1 MGKAAIWKYYQHL
14 TEKQRAKCNICD
26 KEIGCKGGVTT
37 PLHYH
42 LKLHKTEYAEFEEED
57 KAKQKPKDK
66 QPTLNQFLPKS
77 NEHQQKLVDDA
88 IARFLAE
95 SGSAFRITDLKSFK
109 DIVRLASNGK
119 LKAKSKTFYSKLVSD
134 NAEEINQEGE
144 MRKDIVSILA
154 ELKPFIKCVSFTT
167 DLWTSVNGDP
177 FI

>member
-1 MGKAAIWKYYQHL
+1 M
-14 TEKQRAKCNICD
+14 
-26 KEIGCKGGVTT
+26 
-37 PLHYH
+37 
-42 LKLHKTEYAEFEEED
+42 
-57 KAKQKPKDK
+57 
-66 QPTLNQFLPKS
+66 
-77 NEHQQKLVDDA
+77 DDA

-119 LKAKSKTFYSKLVSD
+119 LKAKSKTFYSKLVSE
-134 NAEEINQEGE
+134 NAEE